1 MSALL
6 KYLVAPGLDIG
17 LSLGRVRDDVMKET
31 SNKQEPFIY
40 GSLGGSVVTL
50 ASLSREE
57 HTDVPQ
63 TDVDASAA
71 RDYEAAAKIGTREA
85 WDTFLSKYSIGF
97 FADLARL
104 QRNKIGGVKPNN
116 LKTAPTPSTNPK
128 QKTDDSRQASLIEC
142 CVQYAINYSRKHPE
156 YGGPGS
162 RSALVSS
169 CRQQIRNGATHY
181 CSIAPYGSRLIRLP
195 SADSRVLLALRVISL

>member
-6 KYLVAPGLDIG
+6 KYLVAPGLDIR

-85 WDTFLSKYSIGF
+85 WDTFLSRYSIGF

-116 LKTAPTPSTNPK
+116 LETAPTPSTNPK

-162 RSALVSS
+162 RSALKRRSKS
-169 CRQQIRNGATHY
+169 GEPMSTFYTR
-181 CSIAPYGSRLIRLP
+181 
-195 SADSRVLLALRVISL
+195 

>member
-1 MSALL
+1 M
-6 KYLVAPGLDIG
+6 
-17 LSLGRVRDDVMKET
+17 
-31 SNKQEPFIY
+31 
-40 GSLGGSVVTL
+40 VTL

-85 WDTFLSKYSIGF
+85 WDTFLSKYSIGI

-116 LKTAPTPSTNPK
+116 LKTVPTPSTNPK

-162 RSALVSS
+162 RSALKRRSKS
-169 CRQQIRNGATHY
+169 GEPMSTFYTR
-181 CSIAPYGSRLIRLP
+181 
-195 SADSRVLLALRVISL
+195 